1 MIMKSIVLFAHD
13 DSANHGCEAIV
24 RSTNSIIKSVYSE
37 IVVNLVSDSPQIDRE
52 YMGDSFNYFSVN
64 NDGKRNIR
72 DFIPA
77 YFRYKLLND
86 KIALDVY
93 PYNEVIR
100 ALRKPLLALSIG
112 GDNYCYGYTAYYGRL
127 NKMFRKAGHKTV
139 LWGCSINEDALKEK
153 GTLEDLKSYS
163 LITARESLTFNLLK
177 SHYLDNVELYPD
189 PAFVLDADISAIPAG
204 FNEYNTIGI
213 NISPMIQDNE
223 HTKGAAFQNYRN
235 LIRWIIDE
243 TDYDIAL
250 IPHVVWKPSDDRIP
264 LANLYNEFCDS
275 GRVKMIEDDN
285 AERLKGIIS
294 KCRFMVAARTHAS
307 IAAYSTCV
315 PTLVVG
321 YSVKAKGIAKDIF
334 GSYED
339 YVLPVQDLKSPND
352 LSNKFKWLMDH
363 EKEIRNH
370 LSSFMPGYIARA
382 WQAGEALKKI

>member
-1 MIMKSIVLFAHD
+1 M
-13 DSANHGCEAIV
+13 SAVFLLYANGNCENHGCEAIV
-24 RSTNSIIKSVYSE
+24 RSTCKIIQEIIDDARIDLSSE
-37 IVVNLVSDSPQIDRE
+37 NKTIDDHYLNGLCR
-52 YMGDSFNYFSVN
+52 YLPIRKAVRGGDFF
-64 NDGKRNIR
+64 K
-72 DFIPA
+72 A
-77 YFRYKLLND
+77 YLRYKFLAD
-86 KIALDVY
+86 KVALDVY
-93 PYNEVIR
+93 HYNDMIR
-100 ALRKPLLALSIG
+100 SLSKSAIAVSLG

-127 NKMFRKAGHKTV
+127 NKMFRKAGHKTI
-139 LWGCSINEDALKEK
+139 LWGCSINEDALNEK
-153 GTLEDLKSYS
+153 GALEDLKSYS
-163 LITARESLTFNLLK
+163 LITARESLTYNLLK

-189 PAFVLDADISAIPAG
+189 PAFVLDADFSAIPAG

-223 HTKGAAFQNYRN
+223 HSKGAAFQNYRN

-250 IPHVVWKPSDDRIP
+250 IPHVVWKQSDDRVP

-275 GRVKMIEDDN
+275 GRVKMIEDEN

-339 YVLPVQDLKSPND
+339 YVLPVQDLASPND
-352 LSNKFKWLMDH
+352 LAEKFKWLMDH
-363 EKEIRNH
+363 EKKIRNH
-370 LSSFMPGYIARA
+370 LSAFMPGYIARA
-382 WQAGEALKKI
+382 WRAGEALKKI